1 LIDIIKLLGIE
12 FAKERKL
19 ALLLLGPKDEQ
30 YEKFFNEKLSQ
41 LRGLKCIVDG
51 YKPFSHLYKYF
62 SASDIC
68 VFPKETT
75 LSSIHAQ
82 VCGCRVLMEN
92 HKANQERALDEVYL
106 YQPDNLNEAASRLR
120 KLVEEYDF
128 SRRFPNEAWLKR
140 FDYNWQIKRLLG
152 LIER

>member
-1 LIDIIKLLGIE
+1 MIE
-12 FAKERKL
+12 FGLEMAQ
-19 ALLLLGPKDEQ
+19 ALNLSLEISIQTKRRGPIRLGE
-30 YEKFFNEKLSQ
+30 
-41 LRGLKCIVDG
+41 
-51 YKPFSHLYKYF
+51 
-62 SASDIC
+62 
-68 VFPKETT
+68 ETT

-140 FDYNWQIKRLLG
+140 FDYNWQIKKLLG
-152 LIER
+152 LMDH

>member
-1 LIDIIKLLGIE
+1 
-12 FAKERKL
+12 
-19 ALLLLGPKDEQ
+19 
-30 YEKFFNEKLSQ
+30 
-41 LRGLKCIVDG
+41 LKCIVDG

-152 LIER
+152 LMNH